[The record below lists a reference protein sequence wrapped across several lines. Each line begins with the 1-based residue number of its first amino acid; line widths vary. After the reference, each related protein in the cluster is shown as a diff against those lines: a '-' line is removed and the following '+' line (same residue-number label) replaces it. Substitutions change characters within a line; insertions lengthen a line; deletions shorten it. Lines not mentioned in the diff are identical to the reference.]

1 MAGLVLV
8 VDADPEVRS
17 FVDHLAPSLGLAV
30 TLVGDV
36 ASARHHLMSADV
48 AVVIAGAET
57 IQAEE
62 GDEAGEA
69 GEAGG
74 VGGVGLAFLLE
85 VRQRWPRCA
94 RILSTRSGDF
104 GLLYRAVHEARVADV
119 LRVPW
124 TLEALVEVLSALAT
138 ERSPTT
144 DLLLPDGGEVSDR
157 HAKTVDRLWALNRA
171 LSHSNS
177 ALSGQVRVA
186 DRTAS
191 KFRGRWELV
200 LNAISDAVIVI
211 DKDFRLLDA
220 NDAARRVSAAMGTP
234 AASLCHEMM
243 FRRDDV
249 CMYCPLW
256 NGDDGTVDLGM
267 LSSSRQFEVHAY
279 PVPGDAKA
287 HLCIYHDVTEE
298 VAFRTKSA
306 HVEKMAAIGR
316 LAGGVAH
323 ELNNPLHAIM
333 AFSKLAQQKM
343 DRPEKLGRYL
353 EVIRESAD
361 RCSKIV
367 RSLRDFSRTSSEDEY
382 RRIDVW
388 ELCVGVVEVFRA
400 LDSRTIELVDGNAR
414 NARNAREGQD
424 GRADT
429 TADGSGLFCIGNRN
443 ELQQVL
449 VNLVQNALDA
459 SAKDGRVQIRTTTT
473 MSEETSAPDST
484 GLESDGLTCSRRAWI
499 EIAVDDQGPG
509 VAIDARD
516 RVFELFYTTKPEGVG
531 TGLGLAICESIAKRH
546 QGALSVEDSPELGG
560 ARFVLRLPTEPQIPE
575 STACG
580 SSLPR

>member
-8 VDADPEVRS
+8 VDADPEVQT
-17 FVDHLAPSLGLAV
+17 FVRALEPSLGLAL

-36 ASARHHLMSADV
+36 AAARHHLTTDDV
-48 AVVIAGAET
+48 AVVIAGEKT
-57 IQAEE
+57 L
-62 GDEAGEA
+62 

-74 VGGVGLAFLLE
+74 LAFLTE
-85 VRQRWPRCA
+85 VRQRWPRSA
-94 RILSTRSGDF
+94 RVLSVRSRDF
-104 GLLYRAVHEARVADV
+104 GLLRRAVHEARVDDV
-119 LRVPW
+119 LIVPW
-124 TLEALVEVLSALAT
+124 TIEALVDVLSALAT
-138 ERSPTT
+138 ERSPTA
-144 DLLLPDGGEVSDR
+144 DLLLLGGEEVAER

-211 DKDFRLLDA
+211 DGDFRLLDA
-220 NDAARRVSAAMGTP
+220 NDAAKRVSSSMGTP
-234 AASLCHEMM
+234 GASHCHQMM
-243 FRRDDV
+243 FRRDEV
-249 CMYCPLW
+249 CMYCPMW

-279 PVPGDAKA
+279 PIPGDAKA
-287 HLCIYHDVTEE
+287 HLCIYHDVTDE

-343 DRPEKLGRYL
+343 ERPEKLARYL

-382 RRIDVW
+382 RRIDLW

-400 LDSRTIELVDGNAR
+400 LDARIIELVDGAGHRVPNTEA
-414 NARNAREGQD
+414 
-424 GRADT
+424 
-429 TADGSGLFCIGNRN
+429 SSFLCFGNRN

-459 SAKDGRVQIRTTTT
+459 SPKDGRVQIRAAIAR
-473 MSEETSAPDST
+473 SEERAD
-484 GLESDGLTCSRRAWI
+484 DGAHEVAGTNRWI
-499 EIAVDDQGPG
+499 EISVDDQGAG
-509 VAIDARD
+509 VELDAREKIFD
-516 RVFELFYTTKPEGVG
+516 LFYTTKPEGVG

-546 QGALSVEDSPELGG
+546 QGTLSVEDSPDLGG
-560 ARFVLRLPTEPQIPE
+560 ARFVLRLPVDP
-575 STACG
+575 
-580 SSLPR
+580 SLVY